1 MQAPAAT
8 LLRPARRTVLLGA
21 GIALGGGLV
30 GMRLGAAAPAEPEIG
45 DSPRTFHLT
54 GDALAVTAGWG
65 YDDAFP
71 PPTLRVRLGETL
83 RVRLVNRLPEHTSIH
98 WHGIRLP
105 NPMDGVPYLTQ
116 PPVEPGAEFVYEFRP
131 PDAGT
136 FWFHPHCNS
145 IAQMGRGLT
154 GVLVVENPDDPP
166 FDADIVCLYRDWHVD
181 DGGRFTP
188 FSTDEGAGRAGT
200 MGSLHTVNGASQP
213 TIEVPAGG
221 LVRLR
226 LLNLDNARIVTVA
239 MPEQPAT
246 IIAIDGNPIAPVA
259 FDEWQIGP
267 AMRLDL
273 AFRAPEQEGA
283 AFALKNNF
291 AAEPWTLA
299 TFRTVG
305 AARSRP
311 PAEPPA
317 LPASAIPRP
326 DLDQAEAMQF
336 AFSAASATALDPR
349 DLPPAVS
356 ELQSALGADVPA
368 SDLLCRPQRIFWAIN
383 KRPWPGQSGGHV
395 PPPLATLTRGRSYI
409 FELINAT
416 PHTHPIHL
424 HGHTFLVLESNKR
437 KVTPYHTDTVLIHTK
452 ERVKIAFV
460 ADNPGDWMLHCHI
473 IEHQDTG
480 MMGYVRVA

>member
-1 MQAPAAT
+1 M
-8 LLRPARRTVLLGA
+8 RPTRRSVLLGA
-21 GIALGGGLV
+21 GIAIGGGLAGV
-30 GMRLGAAAPAEPEIG
+30 PFGGATAPDERQIVAAPR
-45 DSPRTFHLT
+45 SFRLT
-54 GDALAVTAGWG
+54 GDASVITAGWG
-65 YDDAFP
+65 YADAFP
-71 PPTLRVRLGETL
+71 PPTLRVKRGETL

-105 NPMDGVPYLTQ
+105 NAMDGVPYLTQ
-116 PPVEPGAEFVYEFRP
+116 PPVEPGADFLYEFSP

-145 IAQMGRGLT
+145 IAQIGRGLA

-166 FDADIVCLYRDWHVD
+166 FDADIVCLYRDWHLD
-181 DGGRFTP
+181 ERGGFTA

-200 MGSLHTVNGASQP
+200 MGSLHSVNGVPQP
-213 TIEVPAGG
+213 MIDLPAGG

-226 LLNLDNARIVTVA
+226 VLNLDNARIVTLA
-239 MPEQPAT
+239 MPNQAAAV
-246 IIAIDGNPIAPVA
+246 IAIDGNPVAPVA
-259 FDEWQIGP
+259 FGEWQMGP

-273 AFRAPEQEGA
+273 ALRVPEQEGA
-283 AFALKNNF
+283 RFALMNNF

-305 AARSRP
+305 SAKSSAT
-311 PAEPPA
+311 ADLPA
-317 LPASAIPRP
+317 LPASPIPRP
-326 DLDQAEAMQF
+326 DLDHAETLPF
-336 AFSAASATALDPR
+336 TFSAASATALDPS
-349 DLPPAVS
+349 DLPPTLT
-356 ELQSALGADVPA
+356 ELQSALGTNVPA
-368 SDLLCRPQRIFWAIN
+368 ADLLCRSQRIFWAIN
-383 KRPWPGQSGGHV
+383 KRPWPGQAGGHV

-424 HGHTFLVLESNKR
+424 HGHTFLVMESNKR
-437 KVTPYHTDTVLIHTK
+437 TVTPYHTDTVLIHTK